1 MAAKEVMSMI
11 SLGIQYLRERPFLT
25 VCLSLGVV
33 FPFLI
38 QPQPYWGLDGD
49 AAMIL
54 AGSRAGWYPQCTGLE
69 AWIVPW
75 RALHVTP
82 LCLAYDTFGLHMS
95 QLVRFMALGYLL
107 SALAWY
113 AVTWYL
119 FQSRWLSAVLAIL
132 WLVIPDATR
141 LGLIAGARQFG
152 PALTLMGIAFVL
164 DFRESGKRWR
174 LILGCVLGFL
184 SLLVYETLIAVWLV
198 GLPLAGWW
206 KERAFMPR
214 WRRLTL
220 AALAVIAVY
229 GLWRVYVPTT
239 FTANTLVEGVHSS
252 SLSNVSHQAGAVPF
266 LPAASVLRSA
276 VPLAEF
282 LEAAPYSQTI
292 TLNALGAV
300 AGLLVLGFL
309 WLTWKDKRPQR
320 GLTRSGVILM
330 FLTAAPFL
338 LTELDL
344 PNESFRSLGINYGF
358 SLLLVGLLAYLP
370 RRLRR
375 GTLTVLVV
383 SLSIY
388 GSAEAYTASQGW
400 NGVGTLSCTFW
411 GNLTEALAELPPYVL
426 IQGAPDALRDVYQ
439 MSSIAGL
446 LYASPEVPVNLQH
459 GWAGLN
465 VLGVRYVWLKE
476 GGYQAEGIPPV
487 ALHRRVPLPDPF
499 PFEFTAVVDTQ
510 GKVIHAPASLQGGNM
525 GAQTR
530 VQHLCDWRR

>member
-1 MAAKEVMSMI
+1 MTML

-25 VCLSLGVV
+25 VCLSLG
-33 FPFLI
+33 FIYPFLI
-38 QPQPYWGLDGD
+38 QPQPYWGVDGD

-95 QLVRFMALGYLL
+95 QLVRFMSLGYLL
-107 SALAWY
+107 SALGWY
-113 AVTWYL
+113 AVTWSL
-119 FQSRWLSAVLAIL
+119 FQSRWLSASLAVL

-152 PALTLMGIAFVL
+152 PALTLMGIALVL
-164 DFRESGKRWR
+164 DYRESGKRWR
-174 LILGCVLGFL
+174 LILGCALAFL

-198 GLPLAGWW
+198 GLPLAVLF
-206 KERAFMPR
+206 KEGTFTGR

-220 AALAVIAVY
+220 AALAVVALY
-229 GLWRVYVPTT
+229 GVWRIYVPTT
-239 FTANTLVEGVHSS
+239 FTEHTLVEGVHSA
-252 SLSNVSHQAGAVPF
+252 SLGNVPRQASVVPF
-266 LPAASVLRSA
+266 LLAANLLRSA
-276 VPLAEF
+276 VPMAQF
-282 LEAAPYSQTI
+282 LEQAPYGQQVSV
-292 TLNALGAV
+292 NAWGAM

-309 WLTWKDKRPQR
+309 WVVWSEDRPRR
-320 GLTRSGVILM
+320 GLTRAGLILL

-358 SLLLVGLLAYLP
+358 SLLLAGLFAYLP

-375 GTLTVLVV
+375 GALTVLVV

-400 NGVGTLSCTFW
+400 NGVGTVSCTFW

-426 IQGAPDALRDVYQ
+426 IQGAPDAPLRDVYQ

-446 LYASPEVPVNLQH
+446 LYASPETPVNLQH

-465 VLGVRYVWLKE
+465 VLGVRYVFLKE
-476 GGYQAEGIPPV
+476 GGYQAKGIPPV

-499 PFEFTAVVDTQ
+499 PLEFAAVVDMQ
-510 GKVIHAPASLQGGNM
+510 GKVIHAPASLRGGNV
-525 GAQTR
+525 GAQAR
-530 VQHLCDWRR
+530 VQQLCDWRR